1 MTGKTMKRKFP
12 IAVLAAL
19 AIGFTSVTAIGTPT
33 EARADWLGGS
43 LIGGSAGAIIG
54 GIIGGR
60 GGAAAGALIGG
71 SVGAIEGDRR
81 ARARYY
87 RGKQRRYRRAPARR
101 ARAAPRR
108 AAPRRS
114 DLVVNVQVSLQR
126 LGYSPGS
133 ADGLMGPATSRAIK
147 AYQKKNGLL
156 ETGAASPELLDHMRK
171 QGG

>member
-1 MTGKTMKRKFP
+1 MTGKTKNMRFP
-12 IAVLAAL
+12 AAALTAL
-19 AIGFTSVTAIGTPT
+19 AIGFTSMTAIGTPT
-33 EARADWLGGS
+33 PAKADWLGGS

-60 GGAAAGALIGG
+60 GGAAAGAMIGG
-71 SVGAIEGDRR
+71 TVGAVEGDRR
-81 ARARYY
+81 AKARY
-87 RGKQRRYRRAPARR
+87 RGKRYSRKNRQHYRRAPASQ
-101 ARAAPRR
+101 RR

-133 ADGLMGPATSRAIK
+133 ADGLMGPATSSAIK
-147 AYQKKNGLL
+147 TYQKKNGLL
-156 ETGAASPELLDHMRK
+156 ETGKASPELLDHMRK